1 MKNGLYLLFISFL
14 IFLAFSC
21 SREQSENVEIVAS
34 INDYNLTLKEFQSY
48 VSDELEMD
56 SAFKLTRE
64 ARSEF
69 IEGLIR
75 KELLIQEARRL
86 ALDQKESFMRTI
98 ERYWEAT
105 LIREL
110 IEKKNLDIEEIAI
123 VSQEEIERRYKA
135 MKDTD
140 SSTPPL
146 EDLEEE
152 IEETLKDRKK
162 TRLLK
167 DWITSLRDNAEIEI
181 NEELLYKE

>member
-1 MKNGLYLLFISFL
+1 MRNGLSLFIASFL
-14 IFLAFSC
+14 ALQILSC
-21 SREQSENVEIVAS
+21 SGDQPEKDEVVAI
-34 INDYNLTLKEFQSY
+34 INDYSFTLKEFQTELSA
-48 VSDELEMD
+48 ELEMD
-56 SAFKLTRE
+56 NDFKLTKE
-64 ARSEF
+64 ARSNFLED
-69 IEGLIR
+69 IIR

-86 ALDQKESFMRTI
+86 ALDQQESFIRTI
-98 ERYWEAT
+98 ERYWEST

-110 IEKKNLDIEEIAI
+110 IEKKNLDIEKIAI

-152 IEETLKDRKK
+152 IEKTLKDRKK

>member
-1 MKNGLYLLFISFL
+1 MRNGLILFFVFFLVLQLL
-14 IFLAFSC
+14 SC
-21 SREQSENVEIVAS
+21 SSEQQENDEIVAS
-34 INDYNLTLKEFQSY
+34 INNYNLTLKEFQSY

-56 SAFKLTRE
+56 SEFKLTRE
-64 ARSEF
+64 ARAEF

-86 ALDQKESFMRTI
+86 ALDQKESFIRTI

-110 IEKKNLDIEEIAI
+110 IEKKNMDIEEIAI

-140 SSTPPL
+140 SSIPSL
-146 EDLEEE
+146 EDMEEE
-152 IEETLKDRKK
+152 IEEGLKDRKK

-167 DWITSLRDNAEIEI
+167 DWITSLKDNAEIEI
-181 NEELLYKE
+181 NEELLYRE